1 MKVFPPHGNVVV
13 VLTLLDTPDFLTT
26 VNALVAGAPGVLVVK
41 GQNVLTSSTTL
52 APLATAAL
60 GVTLHFVGLSV
71 VTSATTEV
79 LATLPVLE
87 TALLASCHNNSLLQ
101 VSVVT
106 LTRVVNHYAPSTLR
120 IDVIYHKCQGEE
132 SNLQLP
138 YASS

>member
-1 MKVFPPHGNVVV
+1 MSKH
-13 VLTLLDTPDFLTT
+13 FLATSKTFVT
-26 VNALVAGAPGVLVVK
+26 VTPGVLVEK
-41 GQNVLTSSTTL
+41 RKLVLASLL
-52 APLATAAL
+52 ALTPLFGVLAL
-60 GVTLHFVGLSV
+60 GVPLHFVGLSV